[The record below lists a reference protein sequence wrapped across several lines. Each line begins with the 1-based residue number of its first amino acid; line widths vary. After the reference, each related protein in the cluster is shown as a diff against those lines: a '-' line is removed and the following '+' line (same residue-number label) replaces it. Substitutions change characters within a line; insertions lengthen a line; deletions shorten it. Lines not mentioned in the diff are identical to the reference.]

1 MASNLASGQL
11 ATRDQRQLGDANLQQ
26 DQRAQPQQAALTHQ
40 DNGAVGQGVSEMW
53 ERSRTATTPGGG
65 SLVGAA
71 ETSGVCLAAQEDARG
86 VDDESKSSLACR
98 YGKPGLGYLRGHGNT
113 LVSFDLMDTFP
124 SVADVFSFTLLERE

>member
-1 MASNLASGQL
+1 MEEVE
-11 ATRDQRQLGDANLQQ
+11 DGD
-26 DQRAQPQQAALTHQ
+26 D
-40 DNGAVGQGVSEMW
+40 
-53 ERSRTATTPGGG
+53 TTLGGG
-65 SLVGAA
+65 SLVGTA

-86 VDDESKSSLACR
+86 VDGESKSSLACR